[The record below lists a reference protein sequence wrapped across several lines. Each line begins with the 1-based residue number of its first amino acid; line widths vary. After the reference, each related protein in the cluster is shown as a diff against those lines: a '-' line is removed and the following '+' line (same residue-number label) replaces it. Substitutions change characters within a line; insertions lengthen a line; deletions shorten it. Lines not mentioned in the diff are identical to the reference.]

1 VDVEVAIAGAGPTG
15 LALAAELCRRGIRP
29 LVLDRLEAGANTSRA
44 AVIHARTL
52 EVLEPLGITSHLF
65 KSGLKVSIFRVRDRG
80 KILTSIGFENL
91 PTKFPFALM
100 CPQDRTERILIDRL
114 QEFGG
119 SVTRPCEVVSVSE
132 SERGVEVQYRWGET
146 VHKLITGWL
155 IACDGSHSTVREQAG
170 IPFEGDAYDESF
182 ILADVEMDW
191 PLGQSEVSLF
201 LSSKGLVVVAPL
213 PSNHF
218 RIVATVEQDSGT
230 PLGLGDFQQ
239 ILDERGPDTGSVQIG
254 SLAWASRFRV
264 SHRLAHS
271 LRKGRILLA
280 GDAAHVHSPAG
291 GQGMNTGIQDAVS
304 LAEALGSAPAGGKE
318 SVLGRWQ
325 EERLN
330 VARSVVQFTHRM
342 TRLSTISSPALK
354 ELRNL
359 ALAFIGHVP
368 YARHAL
374 AANLAELNTR

>member
-1 VDVEVAIAGAGPTG
+1 
-15 LALAAELCRRGIRP
+15 
-29 LVLDRLEAGANTSRA
+29 
-44 AVIHARTL
+44 
-52 EVLEPLGITSHLF
+52 
-65 KSGLKVSIFRVRDRG
+65 
-80 KILTSIGFENL
+80 
-91 PTKFPFALM
+91 
-100 CPQDRTERILIDRL
+100 
-114 QEFGG
+114 
-119 SVTRPCEVVSVSE
+119 
-132 SERGVEVQYRWGET
+132 
-146 VHKLITGWL
+146 
-155 IACDGSHSTVREQAG
+155 
-170 IPFEGDAYDESF
+170 
-182 ILADVEMDW
+182 MDW